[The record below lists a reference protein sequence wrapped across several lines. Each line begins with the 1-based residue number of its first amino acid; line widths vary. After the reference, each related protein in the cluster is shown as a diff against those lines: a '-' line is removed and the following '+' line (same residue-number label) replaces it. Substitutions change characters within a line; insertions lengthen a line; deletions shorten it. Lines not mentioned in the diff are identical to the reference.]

1 MNIKQMAL
9 AISFSLVAQ
18 WGFIPP
24 ATGVEV
30 KSQNKPIH
38 KLVSAKSLTKITPEK
53 NKAYAKS
60 QMKRWGWRKSQMK
73 CLAPLWGKESAWNH
87 KAENDYS
94 GAYGIPQALPASKM
108 ADAGKDWRTNPTT
121 QIDWG
126 LKYIKLRYSSPCK
139 AWEFHQRNNWY

>member
-1 MNIKQMAL
+1 MNIKQL
-9 AISFSLVAQ
+9 ATAMSFSLVAQ

-24 ATGVEV
+24 ATGVE
-30 KSQNKPIH
+30 KSHIKPIH
-38 KLVSAKSLTKITPEK
+38 KVLPAKKYNKITPEK

-87 KAENDYS
+87 RAENEYS
-94 GAYGIPQALPASKM
+94 GAYGIPQALPANKM
-108 ADAGKDWRTNPTT
+108 ADAGNDWRTNPTT

-126 LKYIKLRYSSPCK
+126 LKYIKLRYKTPCG
-139 AWEFHQRNNWY
+139 AWKHHQSKNWY